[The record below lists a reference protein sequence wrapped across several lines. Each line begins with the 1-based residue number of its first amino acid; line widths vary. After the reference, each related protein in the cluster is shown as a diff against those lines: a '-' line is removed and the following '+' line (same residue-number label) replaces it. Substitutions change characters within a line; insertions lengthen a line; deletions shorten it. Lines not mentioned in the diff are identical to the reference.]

1 MDCATPPGKGSGQ
14 HPLPFIPVGGE
25 QPRRSGLVHQA
36 VEVGFQPVDP
46 CADARRFRR
55 IQVDQAFQQH
65 RHVVQAQLLVMQCL
79 PLVAAVDV
87 PGVAGTGAAA
97 LFPQH
102 AVQALG
108 AYGCGVV
115 CALTA
120 QNTQAVTGIHGT
132 PADFIR
138 LQLSTLFA
146 DIAVDAAKIGMLG
159 TAQAAEAVAEGLQPP
174 ISAGELPHRVLD
186 PVMVAK
192 SGDQLLED
200 SAVGMLIEALLP
212 LATIVTPNLPEVSIL
227 LRQRAPDTLA
237 EMRRAAERLRRLM
250 NDSGERWVLV
260 KGGHLEGDAIDL
272 LHDGDRMIELP
283 SPRIP
288 TRNSHG
294 TGCTL
299 SSAIAALLP
308 QAPDVPSAIA
318 QAKRYLSGALA
329 AADQLAIARTVSGHG
344 PVHHFYHWWRH

>member
-1 MDCATPPGKGSGQ
+1 MANPSPPSAHG
-14 HPLPFIPVGGE
+14 
-25 QPRRSGLVHQA
+25 A
-36 VEVGFQPVDP
+36 
-46 CADARRFRR
+46 FRYSN
-55 IQVDQAFQQH
+55 
-65 RHVVQAQLLVMQCL
+65 
-79 PLVAAVDV
+79 
-87 PGVAGTGAAA
+87 AGPGAAA
-97 LFPQH
+97 PGGAGGRPPKALSIAGIDPSGGAGVLADIKTFS
-102 AVQALG
+102 ALG

-344 PVHHFYHWWRH
+344 PVHHFYHRWRH